1 MPDPVTIRYAEA
13 LFNLAKS
20 GGKLEEVKKDVERF
34 DAELQRPGVATFVF
48 DARVSVDTRR
58 EKIQPFFQGATKLF
72 HDFANLLFDKRREEV
87 LRNLGAAFHRRVLQ
101 VTPRPAGLPPTPG
114 QRIGGQRLHRPREPL
129 RLAVILRPQPAE
141 DPAAEEA
148 DAQAA
153 DGARPS
159 SGSSRASGAPRPSS
173 PPRRSRP
180 REGRARAARP
190 LLFAID

>member
-1 MPDPVTIRYAEA
+1 MLDPVTIRYAEA

-101 VTPRPAGLPPTPG
+101 ERGGAEGVVESAVPLDASELT
-114 QRIGGQRLHRPREPL
+114 RIQSALGTRLKKELSLENRVVPETART
-129 RLAVILRPQPAE
+129 VI
-141 DPAAEEA
+141 
-148 DAQAA
+148 
-153 DGARPS
+153 G
-159 SGSSRASGAPRPSS
+159 
-173 PPRRSRP
+173 
-180 REGRARAARP
+180 
-190 LLFAID
+190 